1 MHEQHPFLAH
11 HFDTPKHQ
19 FESGKLG
26 IWLFLVT
33 EVLFFAGLFC
43 AYAIYRATHPEIFY
57 WAHFYLDTQLGAIN
71 TGVLIVSSLTAAWAV
86 RNAQLGQQKAL
97 VINIAITIL
106 CAFTFMGIK
115 YVEYSHKFHDG
126 LLWGGRPSLDGTPPK
141 FKFDPQVP
149 VWETE
154 AFKKKHPEAAAAAH
168 RLSAGKDDAAAGV
181 AKPAAGVTGP
191 AVAAPGSVASTASGA
206 SDALAATSATAAP
219 VTPGPADAAPALATA
234 ATPATEASAAPL
246 ASAAASAATAGA
258 GLDVTTATPPSPAV
272 SAITSDDTKPREG
285 TAAAESPAI
294 DKALGRTAQAKKA
307 ADKTKSASQKKAEL
321 VAANTPEGVSS
332 PATVSSEA
340 AAALEAQAPP
350 PSLSAGAEAT
360 PAPSAAATGSGAP
373 GDAAPATPAAAAPTT
388 GAAKQEAGSTL
399 ADLTEKEA
407 LPLIRAG
414 VLGKAA
420 TDATQPSAP
429 KNAHVFFGIYFFMTG
444 LHGIHVLAGIIVWV
458 WILVRALRGQFGK
471 DFFGPVDFAALYWHL
486 VDLVWIYLFPLLY
499 LIH

>member
-141 FKFDPQVP
+141 FKFDPHVP

-168 RLSAGKDDAAAGV
+168 RLSTGKHEAAAGA

-191 AVAAPGSVASTASGA
+191 AVAAPVA
-206 SDALAATSATAAP
+206 DAAAVSAAASATAAA

-234 ATPATEASAAPL
+234 ATPATDASAAPL

-258 GLDVTTATPPSPAV
+258 GLDVATATPPSPAV
-272 SAITSDDTKPREG
+272 SAIASDDTKPREG

-294 DKALGRTAQAKKA
+294 DKALGRAAQAKKA

-321 VAANTPEGVSS
+321 VAANTPEGASA

-350 PSLSAGAEAT
+350 ASIGAGAEAT
-360 PAPSAAATGSGAP
+360 PSPSAAATGRGAP

-388 GAAKQEAGSTL
+388 GAAKQEAGGSL

-420 TDATQPSAP
+420 SDANQPSAP